1 MVLGLHNHKVDIL
14 SSKAGHPV
22 FGATLGRNRFK
33 FLFNNLMFDD
43 VATREVDWQQDRFT
57 TIREFF
63 EIFNRNCMK
72 HVIPSEYLSIDE
84 TLYPMRTQVR
94 IKQYN
99 PNKRAKYGLLF
110 KSLNDARFPHTYQ
123 SLPYAGK
130 PAAGEGPYYLNKT
143 EDYVKK
149 LVEEAQAK
157 LLVQGRNISMDH
169 LYTSISLANWLYERD
184 IIIGTLMTNRI
195 GIPAEI
201 KKIDNRPELCTT
213 VHWEAEE
220 KNLVLCSYAVIT
232 KSKGMKSVLLL
243 STMSVIRS
251 YT

>member
-1 MVLGLHNHKVDIL
+1 M
-14 SSKAGHPV
+14 
-22 FGATLGRNRFK
+22 GRKRLK

-63 EIFNRNCMK
+63 EIFNRKCMNY
-72 HVIPSEYLSIDE
+72 VIPSEYLS
-84 TLYPMRTQVR
+84 
-94 IKQYN
+94 
-99 PNKRAKYGLLF
+99 
-110 KSLNDARFPHTYQ
+110 
-123 SLPYAGK
+123 
-130 PAAGEGPYYLNKT
+130 
-143 EDYVKK
+143 
-149 LVEEAQAK
+149 
-157 LLVQGRNISMDH
+157 
-169 LYTSISLANWLYERD
+169 NWLYERD

-201 KKIDNRPELCTT
+201 KKTGNRPELCTT

-220 KNLVLCSYAVIT
+220 KNLVLCPYAVKT

-251 YT
+251 YTC

>member
-1 MVLGLHNHKVDIL
+1 M
-14 SSKAGHPV
+14 
-22 FGATLGRNRFK
+22 GRKRFK

-63 EIFNRNCMK
+63 EIFNRNCMN

-94 IKQYN
+94 IKQYK
-99 PNKRAKYGLLF
+99 PNKPAKYGLLF

-123 SLPYAGK
+123 SIPYAGK

-157 LLVQGRNISMDH
+157 LLIQGRNISMDRF
-169 LYTSISLANWLYERD
+169 YTSISLANWLYERD

-201 KKIDNRPELCTT
+201 KKTGNRPELCTT

-220 KNLVLCSYAVIT
+220 KNLVLCPYAVKT

-251 YT
+251 YTC

>member
-1 MVLGLHNHKVDIL
+1 M
-14 SSKAGHPV
+14 
-22 FGATLGRNRFK
+22 GRNRFK

-99 PNKRAKYGLLF
+99 PNKRSKYGLLF

-123 SLPYAGK
+123 SLPCAGK

-149 LVEEAQAK
+149 LVEEAKQ
-157 LLVQGRNISMDH
+157 
-169 LYTSISLANWLYERD
+169 
-184 IIIGTLMTNRI
+184 
-195 GIPAEI
+195 
-201 KKIDNRPELCTT
+201 
-213 VHWEAEE
+213 
-220 KNLVLCSYAVIT
+220 SY
-232 KSKGMKSVLLL
+232 
-243 STMSVIRS
+243 
-251 YT
+251 

>member
-1 MVLGLHNHKVDIL
+1 
-14 SSKAGHPV
+14 
-22 FGATLGRNRFK
+22 
-33 FLFNNLMFDD
+33 MFDD

-99 PNKRAKYGLLF
+99 PNKPAKYGLLF

-143 EDYVKK
+143 EVYVKK

-157 LLVQGRNISMDH
+157 LLIQGRNISMDR

-201 KKIDNRPELCTT
+201 KKTDNWPGLCTT
-213 VHWEAEE
+213 IHWEAAE
-220 KNLVLCSYAVIT
+220 KNLVLHPYAVKT

>member
-1 MVLGLHNHKVDIL
+1 
-14 SSKAGHPV
+14 
-22 FGATLGRNRFK
+22 
-33 FLFNNLMFDD
+33 MFDD

-63 EIFNRNCMK
+63 EIFNRNCMN

-94 IKQYN
+94 IKQYK
-99 PNKRAKYGLLF
+99 PNKPAKYGLLF

-130 PAAGEGPYYLNKT
+130 PAAGEDPYYLNKT

-157 LLVQGRNISMDH
+157 LLIQGRNISMDH

-201 KKIDNRPELCTT
+201 KKTDNRPELCTT

-220 KNLVLCSYAVIT
+220 KNLVLAL
-232 KSKGMKSVLLL
+232 MQ
-243 STMSVIRS
+243 
-251 YT
+251 